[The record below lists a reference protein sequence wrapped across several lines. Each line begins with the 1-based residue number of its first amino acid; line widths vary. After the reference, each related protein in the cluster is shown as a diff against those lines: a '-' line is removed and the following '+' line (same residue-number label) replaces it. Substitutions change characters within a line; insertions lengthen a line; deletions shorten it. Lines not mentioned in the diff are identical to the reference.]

1 MNSLELEVLKFTG
14 NGNVHV
20 KVNSDND
27 DLGILYL
34 TANQFKEIKSL
45 LTSGCHNQSVDFSVK
60 NIFDDSEYL
69 DDDFYNLDTYSED
82 NPRP

>member
-27 DLGILYL
+27 DLGVLYL
-34 TANQFKEIKSL
+34 TANQFKQIKTL
-45 LTSGCHNQSVDFSVK
+45 LIAGCHNQSIDFSIK

-69 DDDFYNLDTYSED
+69 DDDFYNVDDYSE
-82 NPRP
+82 NNS